1 MCYQSLS
8 MGKQAGNA
16 PKQSSGKKELTKSI
30 EAKITAAIREVT
42 QDADG
47 AGNIKKL
54 VRKASKAISAKL
66 WKKAKADDKTIVA
79 AEATPQ
85 PLPKPAQ
92 PLKKVARKKAV
103 KAAPAST
110 SKKVAVKSAAK
121 KAAVKR
127 SKPSK
132 PAGVKETSE

>member
-1 MCYQSLS
+1 
-8 MGKQAGNA
+8 MGKQAGKA
-16 PKQSSGKKELTKSI
+16 PDQSSGKKELTKSI

-47 AGNIKKL
+47 AGDIKKL

-66 WKKAKADDKTIVA
+66 WKKAKAEDKPILA
-79 AEATPQ
+79 DEATPR
-85 PLPKPAQ
+85 PLPKPAKT
-92 PLKKVARKKAV
+92 LKKAAKKKAV
-103 KAAPAST
+103 KAAPVST

-121 KAAVKR
+121 KAAVKK

-132 PAGVKETSE
+132 PAEVKETTE